1 MARLLFRLGT
11 ASARHRKL
19 VFVLW
24 GLALLVLGFTAVR
37 GTEFSDDDFA
47 LPGSESSR
55 ALDRTDRYFPGI
67 DDDGTLQLVLTA
79 RDGSPIT
86 SAANRA
92 RVAAAR
98 KSAETLGRAGD
109 PFDRERP
116 YVSPDRTTAV
126 STLELTDPTGAA
138 YERVLAV
145 AAQARAA
152 GLGAEVGGSV
162 TEPAEESSPA
172 EAAGA
177 LVAFLV
183 LLVTYGSLVAAGAN
197 MLGSLIGV
205 AAGTLGVLAFSA
217 IRPIGDTTPTLA
229 VMLGLAVGVDYGLF
243 ILARFRTE
251 LREGRPTDQA
261 IGYAVRTAGSAVVFA
276 GSTVI
281 IALVGLAVVR
291 IEFLTE
297 MGVAAGFAVT
307 VAVLMALTLLP
318 ALMGA
323 MGRRALPR
331 RERRTGV
338 APVRRGFL
346 TRWINLVVRRPV
358 TVLAVAVTAL
368 LALAIPVL
376 SLNTSL
382 TTPGGDDPGSTRRAA
397 YDEIAAK
404 FGAGHQSPLVV
415 LVEGRNVAAGLPAV
429 TRMLTGLDDV
439 TAVTPAGVTEAG
451 DAAIVQVVPDRGAV
465 DPATR
470 ELVHDIRDHAGDVTG
485 LRLSVTGSTAIDI
498 DTTQA
503 LNRALV
509 TYLFVIVGL
518 SLLLLIVMFRALLV
532 PLMATLGFLLS
543 LGTAAGVTVAVF
555 QWGWADAVFAAPSGQ
570 PVMSMVPVLVV
581 AILFGLAMDYQVFL
595 VSRIHEARRPGR
607 SPSEAVLDGFGRTA
621 PVVVAAALI
630 MTAVFAGFALS
641 PAPIIASVGLALS
654 AGVLADA
661 FVVRMIITPA
671 LLVLLG
677 DKAWWIPRRL
687 DGILPHLDAE
697 GTAPGTD
704 PATAP
709 PAPGTIR
716 SGQP

>member
-19 VFVLW
+19 VFVVW
-24 GLALLVLGFTAVR
+24 GLAFAVLGLTAVR
-37 GTEFSDDDFA
+37 GTEFSDDAFV

-55 ALDRTDRYFPGI
+55 ALDRTDRYFPGT

-92 RVAAAR
+92 RVAQTLAA
-98 KSAETLGRAGD
+98 AGTLGRAGD

-126 STLELTDPTGAA
+126 STVELTDPTEAA
-138 YERVLAV
+138 YHRVLAV

-152 GLGAEVGGSV
+152 GLGAEVGGSIV
-162 TEPAEESSPA
+162 DPAEESSPA
-172 EAAGA
+172 EAVGVI
-177 LVAFLV
+177 LAFLI

-205 AAGTLGVLAFSA
+205 AVGSLGVLAFSA

-229 VMLGLAVGVDYGLF
+229 VMIGLAVGIDYCLF

-251 LREGRPTDQA
+251 LRDGRTVEQA
-261 IGYAVRTAGSAVVFA
+261 IGYAVRTAGAAVVFA
-276 GSTVI
+276 GTTVI
-281 IALVGLAVVR
+281 IALAGLAVVR

-297 MGVAAGFAVT
+297 MGMAAAFAVV

-318 ALMGA
+318 ALMRS

-338 APVRRGFL
+338 TPHRGTFL
-346 TRWINLVVRRPV
+346 KRWINLVVRRPV
-358 TVLAVAVTAL
+358 AVLVVAVTAL
-368 LALAIPVL
+368 LALATPVL
-376 SLNTSL
+376 SLHTSL
-382 TTPGGDDPGSTRRAA
+382 TTPGGDDPASTRRAA
-397 YDEIAAK
+397 YDRIAAA
-404 FGAGHQSPLVV
+404 FGAGHQGPLIV
-415 LVEGRNVAAGLPAV
+415 LVEGRNAERSVPAV
-429 TRMLTGLDDV
+429 TRLLTGLAGV
-439 TAVTPAGVTEAG
+439 TAVAPAGVTAAG
-451 DAAIVQVVPDRGAV
+451 DAALVQVVPARDAV
-465 DPATR
+465 DRATR
-470 ELVHDIRDHAGDVTG
+470 ELVHDIRDHAGDVAG
-485 LRLSVTGSTAIDI
+485 VRLSVTGSTAIDI

-518 SLLLLIVMFRALLV
+518 SLLLLIVMFRALVV

-543 LGTAAGVTVAVF
+543 LGTAVGVTVAVF
-555 QWGWADAVFAAPSGQ
+555 QWGWAAAVFAAPSGN
-570 PVMSMVPVLVV
+570 PLMSMLPVLLV

-607 SPSEAVLDGFGRTA
+607 SPADAVLDGFGRAA

-641 PAPIIASVGLALS
+641 PTPIVASIGLALA

-661 FVVRMIITPA
+661 FVVRMLITPA

-677 DKAWWIPRRL
+677 DRAWWIPRTL
-687 DGILPHLDAE
+687 DRILPHLDPEGAAPDAE
-697 GTAPGTD
+697 PAAAAAPSG
-704 PATAP
+704 PA
-709 PAPGTIR
+709 G